1 MIAILFVIFLA
12 AAAEI
17 KTPLFSI
24 TIEINPEQ
32 MIHSA
37 SLLSLM
43 QRNQVNKVH
52 LVMGHLTHRQPKLLA
67 FPSTNIAH
75 FYSKEMLSMS
85 VIQQIVS
92 VFGVSQSTTY
102 VLQ

>member
-1 MIAILFVIFLA
+1 MIAIILVICLA

-24 TIEINPEQ
+24 TIDINLKQ
-32 MIHSA
+32 LIHSA

-43 QRNQVNKVH
+43 QRNEVIKVH
-52 LVMGHLTHRQPKLLA
+52 LVMGHLPHRQPRQLG

-75 FYSKEMLSMS
+75 IYSK
-85 VIQQIVS
+85 
-92 VFGVSQSTTY
+92 
-102 VLQ
+102 